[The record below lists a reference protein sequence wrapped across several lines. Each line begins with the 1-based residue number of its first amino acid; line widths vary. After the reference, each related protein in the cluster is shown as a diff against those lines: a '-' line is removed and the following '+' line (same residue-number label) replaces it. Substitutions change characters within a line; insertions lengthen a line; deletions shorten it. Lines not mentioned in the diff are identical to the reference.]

1 MTGMNRVDR
10 MTRMTEITW
19 LPRMNGMSE
28 ILG

>member
-1 MTGMNRVDR
+1 MNRVDR

-19 LPRMNGMSE
+19 SPKMTRMNGMSE